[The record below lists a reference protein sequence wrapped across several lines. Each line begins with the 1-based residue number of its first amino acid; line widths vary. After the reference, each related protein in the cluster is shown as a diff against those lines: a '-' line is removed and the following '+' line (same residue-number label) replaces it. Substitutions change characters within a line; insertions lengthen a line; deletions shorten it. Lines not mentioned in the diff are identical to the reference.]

1 MKFSVVLL
9 VGLLLAGCGQSINKV
24 LKNPDK
30 YYKLRIAEQ
39 YYAKKKFI
47 QAQQVYEDIMPL
59 FRGEKEFEDIYYK
72 YAYTAYNQKDYL
84 NAENLFKGYLE
95 IYANSPRAEE
105 VDYMRSYTFYKQSP
119 KAALDQTATMKAI
132 GMFQTFINTHP
143 GSARNKEATVI
154 MDELRQKLEVKDM
167 KAARLYYDLGQYR
180 AAAVAYNTLLN
191 QYADTEKADEYKLMA
206 IKSYF
211 RFAEMSVEEK
221 KAERFEKVVEEAADF
236 MDRFPESPLTKEV
249 QEFVTLSQNNLK
261 IYSNEPVKKTT

>member
-1 MKFSVVLL
+1 MKSYIVLL

-30 YYKLRIAEQ
+30 YYKLRMAEQ